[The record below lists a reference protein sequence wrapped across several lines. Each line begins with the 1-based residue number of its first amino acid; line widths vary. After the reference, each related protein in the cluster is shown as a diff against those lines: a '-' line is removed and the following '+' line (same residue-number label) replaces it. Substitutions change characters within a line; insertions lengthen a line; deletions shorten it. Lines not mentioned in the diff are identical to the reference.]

1 MKKKK
6 VLDIGPSGFLAP
18 QGEKSKRI
26 LYPEPSPIWKR
37 LCRFSVVNLLGM
49 LLNAFFFLFSFFV
62 FFFNPIAQALYKSE
76 ASTKFLRWVK
86 LDCMNK

>member
-1 MKKKK
+1 MKKK

-37 LCRFSVVNLLGM
+37 LCRFSVVNLLGI
-49 LLNAFFFLFSFFV
+49 LLNAFFLFFV
-62 FFFNPIAQALYKSE
+62 FFFDPIAQALYKSE
-76 ASTKFLRWVK
+76 ASIMFLRWVK